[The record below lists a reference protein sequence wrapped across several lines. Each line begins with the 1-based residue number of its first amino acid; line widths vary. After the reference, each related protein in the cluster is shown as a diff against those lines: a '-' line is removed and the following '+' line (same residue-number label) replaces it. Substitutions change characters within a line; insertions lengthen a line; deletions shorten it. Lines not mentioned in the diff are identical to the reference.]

1 IAKINALVQE
11 LSHCVGN
18 PRLIFTPHLTKY
30 ARGNFKRYLATPIPQ
45 PVYDRNTTN
54 LSQR

>member
-1 IAKINALVQE
+1 MAEIDALVQE

-30 ARGNFKRYLATPIPQ
+30 ARGNFKRYLVTPIPQ